1 MGNKDKNVAATR
13 ERGRSALI
21 DSAETSSFWEKEY
34 ENIKTGIASNKMVM
48 ISTVN
53 TSTASD
59 KGLLPNEMLNEKSR

>member
-1 MGNKDKNVAATR
+1 MVKKDKSRSST
-13 ERGRSALI
+13 EGKSRSAVV

-34 ENIKTGIASNKMVM
+34 DNIKTGIASNKMVM